1 MLTMNK
7 SKGRSMTKQNGKT
20 KTKSAAKAA
29 KPSVKPSDKAVT
41 KAGLKAFA
49 KAAATGD
56 LAAVRRLT
64 ARHPAVARSWQPIT
78 DAAFNGHADIVKFL
92 LDHGADAN
100 ILSATNH
107 RHRPLH
113 RVVEHK
119 KSIAKTSH
127 HLDVVKV
134 LLENGGDVNARG
146 TWCHV
151 TPIALAAMGPEAQFL
166 PLLLP
171 YLDQY
176 DLYTAAILGQTRQV
190 ATILKRDPA
199 KAKTPDINGL
209 TALHYVA
216 ASRLGNDDAEMSEK
230 LKRIAEMLIDAGADI
245 HAPARLGQYAAMP
258 PIHFASGNKSV
269 LQLLVLKGADAAA
282 ALLPALWAGDYEI
295 AEMLFHAGADLKGK
309 RAGAWVSDF
318 VHWGHYPHA
327 EWLIERGAD
336 VNGRTKD
343 GRTALHWAVQRGASA
358 EFVRFLFDHGAD
370 ASLHDADGTTALSLA
385 KSKNRPRLAL
395 LLQKHGAKE

>member
-7 SKGRSMTKQNGKT
+7 SKGRSMTKQNEKT
-20 KTKSAAKAA
+20 KAKGAAKAA
-29 KPSVKPSDKAVT
+29 KPSEKAVT

-49 KAAATGD
+49 KAAAAGD
-56 LAAVRRLT
+56 VPAVRRLT
-64 ARHPAVARSWQPIT
+64 ARHPALAHGWQPIT
-78 DAAFNGHADIVKFL
+78 DAAFNGHADVVKFL

-119 KSIAKTSH
+119 KSIAKTAQ
-127 HLDVVKV
+127 HLDVVKI

-146 TWCHV
+146 TWCNV

-199 KAKTPDINGL
+199 RAKIPDINGL

-216 ASRLGNDDAEMSEK
+216 ASRLGNDDAAMSEK
-230 LKRIAEMLIDAGADI
+230 LKRIAEMLIDAGADL
-245 HAPARLGQYAAMP
+245 HAPARLGHYAAMP

-295 AEMLFHAGADLKGK
+295 AEMLF
-309 RAGAWVSDF
+309 RAGANLKSKQAGAWMSDF

-327 EWLIERGAD
+327 EWLIERGTD

-370 ASLHDADGTTALSLA
+370 ASLHDAEGATALSLA
-385 KSKNRPRLAL
+385 KSKNRSRLSA